1 MSDRVTDLSE
11 VSLAEETVPDLESSL
26 EEVVTLLAM
35 ALNNRF
41 HEALNLCD
49 KWFVFFYFFKN

>member
-1 MSDRVTDLSE
+1 MMSDRMTNTPT
-11 VSLAEETVPDLESSL
+11 EESPPDLESSL

-41 HEALNLCD
+41 HEALQLCD
-49 KWFVFFYFFKN
+49 KWLVFCDISLKIV